1 MSTLY
6 IKNMVCDRCKMAVS
20 QTLQQVGLHP
30 KKVELG
36 EVSIEEDPS
45 SVQLSTLRTALKE
58 LGFELLDDR
67 RQQTIDH
74 IKSALIRLVHYHDNQ
89 SSTNLSDYLSSELR
103 QDYSALSKLFSE
115 VEGKTIERYYIE
127 LRIERVKEF
136 ICYDELTLTQIA
148 LRMNYSSV
156 AYLSSQFKS
165 VTGMTPSQFKSM
177 KGNLRTPLDKLQTV
191 IN

>member
-20 QTLQQVGLHP
+20 QTLEQVGLHP

-45 SVQLSTLRTALKE
+45 SVQLSTLRTALKK

-74 IKSALIRLVHYHDNQ
+74 IKSALIKLVHYHDNQ

-103 QDYSALSKLFSE
+103 QEYSALSKLFSE

-136 ICYDELTLTQIA
+136 IRYDELTLTQIA

-165 VTGMTPSQFKSM
+165 VTGMTPSQFKGM
-177 KGNLRTPLDKLQTV
+177 KDNLRTPLDKL
-191 IN
+191 

>member
-1 MSTLY
+1 MNTLY

-136 ICYDELTLTQIA
+136 IRYDELTLTQIA

-165 VTGMTPSQFKSM
+165 VTGMTPSQFKGM
-177 KGNLRTPLDKLQTV
+177 KDNLRTSLDKL
-191 IN
+191 

>member
-30 KKVELG
+30 QKVELG

-136 ICYDELTLTQIA
+136 IRYDELTLTQIA

-156 AYLSSQFKS
+156 AYLSSAIYKVKS
-165 VTGMTPSQFKSM
+165 TAYRWNIIFVLTFGIENRQML
-177 KGNLRTPLDKLQTV
+177 GGE
-191 IN
+191 